1 MSRRNRAEV
10 RPVAK
15 DPVYGSTVVTKVIYI
30 KHYFIYN
37 DRS

>member
-15 DPVYGSTVVTKVIYI
+15 DPIYGSTVVTKVIDI
-30 KHYFIYN
+30 KRYLI
-37 DRS
+37 